1 MNARIEGEI
10 GAAAAG
16 LNELRETG
24 LVTDNLTPVSAS
36 RCAELCV
43 FSPVFFILLQIH
55 RSCSFSHPFHSYFC
69 SLNTDSCQVNIGAH
83 EELLTEAWFE
93 VTLTG

>member
-43 FSPVFFILLQIH
+43 CSVLCSSFCCRYTDPAAFLIRFIHI
-55 RSCSFSHPFHSYFC
+55 SAP
-69 SLNTDSCQVNIGAH
+69 
-83 EELLTEAWFE
+83 
-93 VTLTG
+93 